1 MEAEPKRRRRLLG
14 WAANK
19 FNGSA
24 VGQVN
29 SILMENVRATR
40 DRARL
45 AELTKED
52 VEAGI
57 KGRYADGGRERF
69 KQLELE
75 HGWTSSDLDRR
86 QRSWKMQSRLYLLG
100 AVAGLLLP
108 VVWVLL
114 QPGWFAL
121 LMLAPG
127 LVVPL
132 ALGAVAVKADFAAWQ
147 IRERRFGG
155 LRDYFNGRA
164 GG

>member
-1 MEAEPKRRRRLLG
+1 MEAEHKRRRRLLG
-14 WAANK
+14 WATNK

-29 SILMENVRATR
+29 SILVENVRATR

-45 AELTKED
+45 AEISRED

-57 KGRYADGGRERF
+57 NGRYADGGRERF
-69 KQLELE
+69 RQMELAE
-75 HGWTSSDLDRR
+75 GWTAGELQNRE
-86 QRSWKMQSRLYLLG
+86 RSWKMQSRLYLLG
-100 AVAGLLLP
+100 AIVALLLP
-108 VVWVLL
+108 VAWVLF

-121 LMLAPG
+121 MMLVPG

-155 LRDYFNGRA
+155 LRDYFRGRA